1 FSQLQWR
8 NIARA
13 HINLGQYTEARA
25 ALDFLQSEARR
36 TNLITD
42 TNRNLVVE
50 AVFAA
55 RQKDEEQAKALLKEA
70 LVMTNQT

>member
-1 FSQLQWR
+1 M
-8 NIARA
+8 RA
-13 HINLGQYTEARA
+13 HINLGQYEEARQ
-25 ALDFLQSEARR
+25 ALNFLQSEARR

-50 AVFAA
+50 AALAA

-70 LVMTNQT
+70 LVMTNQTGMVGNFL